1 MPYKVVYA
9 DTGAA
14 EKRRITRGRRPNL
27 SSSLEICDARK
38 GRMRIA
44 GVHDEAPAARAWG
57 CVHTGRWRPR
67 LDRLP
72 ASSEANS

>member
-44 GVHDEAPAARAWG
+44 GVYDEAPAARA
-57 CVHTGRWRPR
+57 
-67 LDRLP
+67 
-72 ASSEANS
+72 